1 MKFQRIKVQIT
12 LSDPMLGTK
21 PANPEIFSDYVASKR
36 PDGPAKDELESAEST
51 EINGTTG
58 FHKLDGK
65 PFILDYQIKGFLK
78 EACSA
83 MRQIPS
89 ALSANIAS
97 HKSRID
103 LLFFVEPRSIE
114 IQIQDGQSIGICERP
129 LRADTMQG
137 PRVALARSEEVPA
150 GSIIEFTVILAS
162 PTLTNKEKVKIA
174 SDDLLKEWLDYG
186 QLHGLGQWRNSGK
199 GRFIYKFIPE

>member
-1 MKFQRIKVQIT
+1 
-12 LSDPMLGTK
+12 
-21 PANPEIFSDYVASKR
+21 
-36 PDGPAKDELESAEST
+36 
-51 EINGTTG
+51 
-58 FHKLDGK
+58 
-65 PFILDYQIKGFLK
+65 
-78 EACSA
+78 
-83 MRQIPS
+83 
-89 ALSANIAS
+89 
-97 HKSRID
+97 
-103 LLFFVEPRSIE
+103 
-114 IQIQDGQSIGICERP
+114 
-129 LRADTMQG
+129 MQG